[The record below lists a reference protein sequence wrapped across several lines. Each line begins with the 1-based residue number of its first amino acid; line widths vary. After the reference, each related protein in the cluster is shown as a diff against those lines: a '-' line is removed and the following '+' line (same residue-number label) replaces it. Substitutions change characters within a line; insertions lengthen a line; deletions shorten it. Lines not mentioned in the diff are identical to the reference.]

1 MIGSPGLFAVAENEE
16 RGRCGDELVLQT
28 RLVGIAE
35 LLKTPW
41 IEGPWVRVVLLIVM
55 RGDHGRD
62 DDGVGWQVRSVG
74 EVHRLHDFAR
84 RGAWTMR
91 QISRGG

>member
-1 MIGSPGLFAVAENEE
+1 MIDSPGLFAVAENEE

-28 RLVGIAE
+28 RLVGVAE
-35 LLKTPW
+35 LLETPR
-41 IEGPWVRVVLLIVM
+41 IESPRVRIVLLVVM

-62 DDGVGWQVRSVG
+62 DDGVGWQVRSIG

-84 RGAWTMR
+84 WGA
-91 QISRGG
+91 